1 MINNM
6 KVLLGLLL
14 FFSLSAAAQNLA
26 ISGKVI
32 NLDSKLPLNGATV
45 FLSNTSF
52 QTATLYDGSFSLTGL
67 KPGQYTL
74 VVKFIGYKSYTQ
86 QLLLGSNDNKFEIAL
101 SPAAI
106 QLQEVN
112 INAISKATY
121 KKYYDQFIQEFIGDD
136 KNASDCEIVNP
147 EVINFKFDKATNT
160 LEAYANDFLIVNN
173 NALGYEIKF
182 LVEKFVINNST
193 GIVNYIGLPLFE
205 EMQGNSTQIKRWLK
219 QRDEA
224 YYGSPMHFYRSV
236 INNNIASEGFK
247 VHHLDMQLK
256 PVESLAPPRR
266 VNTQTI
272 TRVINLSSI
281 YYKEQLD
288 TTELKTSDLLKPSN
302 TPGLFALNF
311 PHYLYVVYTKK
322 QETEFFKDVYKP
334 TGRTNY
340 QTSIISLS
348 DNEKNIL
355 FDKNGIVV
363 NNALVYIGSWTQSR
377 LSRLLPFNFSPKE

>member
-1 MINNM
+1 M
-6 KVLLGLLL
+6 KAFLGLLL
-14 FFSLSAAAQNLA
+14 FFSLSAAAQDLA

-32 NLDSKLPLNGATV
+32 NLDSKLPLSGATV

-52 QTATLYDGSFSLTGL
+52 QTATLNDGSFSLTDL

-74 VVKFIGYKSYTQ
+74 VVNFIGYKSHTQ
-86 QLLLGSNDNKFEIAL
+86 QLLLNSSDDKFVIAL
-101 SPAAI
+101 SPASI

-121 KKYYDQFIQEFIGDD
+121 KKYYAQFIEEFIGDD
-136 KNASDCEIVNP
+136 KNASDCEIINP
-147 EVINFKFDKATNT
+147 EIINFKFDKATNT
-160 LEAYANDFLIVNN
+160 LEAYANDFLIVKN
-173 NALGYEIKF
+173 NALGYKIKF
-182 LVEKFVINNST
+182 LIEKFAIDNST

-205 EMQGNSTQIKRWLK
+205 EIQGNTAQITRWLK

-247 VHHLDMQLK
+247 VYHLDQQLK
-256 PVESLAPPRR
+256 PVEALAPPKRKAQ
-266 VNTQTI
+266 VI

-281 YYKEQLD
+281 YYNEQLSK
-288 TTELKTSDLLKPSN
+288 TELKASDLLKTIN
-302 TPGLFALNF
+302 TPGIFALNF

-340 QTSIISLS
+340 QTSIVSLPN
-348 DNEKNIL
+348 NEKIS
-355 FDKNGIVV
+355 FDKNGVVV
-363 NNALVYIGSWTQSR
+363 NNALVYIGSWTQNR
-377 LSRLLPFNFSPKE
+377 LSRLLPYNFSPVK